1 MPSMAASLVIFLIAI
16 NIVGFGAIL
25 YVIFTKFSTL
35 SSSEKW
41 LRDLPTRDEW
51 STETRRNREELQTTL
66 KSFNDSVLKQM
77 TDIATLQK
85 HQLDAFQNN
94 LKQLSESNNQ
104 NLEKMRE
111 TIEKNLKA
119 LQEDNNKKIEQM
131 RATVDEKLQSTLEKR
146 LGESFKL
153 VSDRLEQ
160 VHKGLG
166 EMQNLASGVGDLK
179 KVLTNV
185 KTRGTWGEI
194 QLESLLEQLL
204 TPDQYEK
211 NVKIKPKST
220 EFVEF
225 AIKLPGKD
233 PDDDT
238 PVWLPI
244 DAKFPQE
251 MYQHVLT
258 AQDAG
263 DAEAV
268 ETATKQLEI
277 SIKKE
282 ARTIRDKY
290 ISPPMSTDFGILFL
304 PTEGLYAEV
313 LRRPGLHESLQRDYR
328 VMIAGPTTLSALL
341 NSLQMGFR
349 TLAIEKRSSEV
360 WKVLG
365 GVKQEFVKFGD
376 ILDKTKKKLQEATNT
391 IESAASKSRNIE
403 RKLNKVESI
412 GPAEEEPE
420 EPLEIAS
427 SNLF

>member
-1 MPSMAASLVIFLIAI
+1 MTTSQVAFLVAL
-16 NIVGFGAIL
+16 NLVGFGGIL
-25 YVIFTKFSTL
+25 YVILTKLSNL

-51 STETRRNREELQTTL
+51 SSETRRNREELQATL

-77 TDIATLQK
+77 ADIATLQK
-85 HQLDAFQNN
+85 HQLDAFQNT

-104 NLEKMRE
+104 NLDKMRD

-119 LQEDNNKKIEQM
+119 LQEDNNKKLEQM

-204 TPDQYEK
+204 TADQYEK

-225 AIKLPGKD
+225 AVKLPGKD

-258 AQDAG
+258 AQEEG

-268 ETATKQLEI
+268 ETATKQLEM

-290 ISPPMSTDFGILFL
+290 IDPPRSTDFGILFL

-376 ILDKTKKKLQEATNT
+376 ILDKTKKKLQEASNT

-412 GPAEEEPE
+412 SPAEEQPE

>member
-1 MPSMAASLVIFLIAI
+1 MAASLVIFLIAI

>member
-1 MPSMAASLVIFLIAI
+1 MASPILTLLLTLIVVSL
-16 NIVGFGAIL
+16 G
-25 YVIFTKFSTL
+25 YVIYLL
-35 SSSEKW
+35 SIKQSSQSRLQNW
-41 LRDLPTRDEW
+41 LRELPTRDEW

-85 HQLDAFQNN
+85 HQLDAFQTT

-104 NLEKMRE
+104 NLDKMRE
-111 TIEKNLKA
+111 TIEKSLKG
-119 LQEDNNKKIEQM
+119 LQEDNNKKLEQM

-166 EMQNLASGVGDLK
+166 EMQTLASGVGDLK

-204 TPDQYEK
+204 TVDQYEK

-225 AIKLPGKD
+225 AVKLPGKD
-233 PDDDT
+233 PEDET

-251 MYQHVLT
+251 MYQHVLA
-258 AQDAG
+258 AQEAG
-263 DAEAV
+263 DTEAV
-268 ETATKQLEI
+268 ETATKQLEM

-290 ISPPMSTDFGILFL
+290 IDPPRSTDFGILFL

-313 LRRPGLHESLQRDYR
+313 LRRPGLQESLQRDYR

-360 WKVLG
+360 WKVLA
-365 GVKQEFVKFGD
+365 GVKQEFTKFGD
-376 ILDKTKKKLQEATNT
+376 ILDKTKKKLQEASNT

-412 GPAEEEPE
+412 SAPEEQPE

-427 SNLF
+427 TNLF

>member
-1 MPSMAASLVIFLIAI
+1 
-16 NIVGFGAIL
+16 
-25 YVIFTKFSTL
+25 
-35 SSSEKW
+35 
-41 LRDLPTRDEW
+41 
-51 STETRRNREELQTTL
+51 
-66 KSFNDSVLKQM
+66 
-77 TDIATLQK
+77 
-85 HQLDAFQNN
+85 
-94 LKQLSESNNQ
+94 
-104 NLEKMRE
+104 
-111 TIEKNLKA
+111 
-119 LQEDNNKKIEQM
+119 
-131 RATVDEKLQSTLEKR
+131 
-146 LGESFKL
+146 
-153 VSDRLEQ
+153 
-160 VHKGLG
+160 
-166 EMQNLASGVGDLK
+166 MQNLASGVGDLK